1 MDGDKEVRLMNTESS
16 LHAPIDDYKNS
27 ELSHWMRHSTFTPR
41 IYLLGLKQT
50 RDVLRVRVVSRGR
63 NKQGNK
69 IFFDKKCPLCM
80 SDSLAIVGGRTST
93 LSSVAVSQIMSSD
106 FDAADGSKRKMLTFS
121 NSVQDA
127 AHLAG
132 FYEVRTFRFL
142 FRQSI
147 QYYLKQI
154 G

>member
-1 MDGDKEVRLMNTESS
+1 M
-16 LHAPIDDYKNS
+16 S
-27 ELSHWMRHSTFTPR
+27 E
-41 IYLLGLKQT
+41 
-50 RDVLRVRVVSRGR
+50 
-63 NKQGNK
+63 
-69 IFFDKKCPLCM
+69 
-80 SDSLAIVGGRTST
+80 SLAIVGGRTST

-106 FDAADGSKRKMLTFS
+106 FDSPDVLRRKMLTFC

-147 QYYLKQI
+147 QWRNPPTC
-154 G
+154 